1 MDELLLIACRSDLR
15 VISLDTGYL
24 AEVILPIFS
33 AKHAIAVAMDTV
45 QSECFIIFCIRLEP
59 YVTEGFN
66 IQDGEGFE
74 MLIRQYKNYFVA
86 SGLARQE

>member
-45 QSECFIIFCIRLEP
+45 QSECFIIFVIRFELH
-59 YVTEGFN
+59 VTEGFS
-66 IQDGEGFE
+66 IQDGEGLD
-74 MLIRQYKNYFVA
+74 MVI
-86 SGLARQE
+86 